1 MISFFTSLYLYM
13 VFKDG
18 VSMNDANQACKIPE
32 GLPLEHEP
40 IPCAVCGGMPR
51 FIRRERQVGK
61 QTIGFH
67 FVEHECN
74 KHSIKIKMCPF
85 IKDAIGRIGVGR
97 NTSSDVVITEWN
109 EAQRYI
115 EKLSKRVATTVYR
128 QQTQMQVY
136 LIRGIPGSGKTTHA
150 KRVLHSDIVIED
162 DDFFT
167 RNGVY
172 KFIEA
177 KLPEAQAFA
186 LKRFSL
192 AIADRNNR
200 DKTISVC
207 NTFSRRREIAPYIEA
222 CKKAGVEFSVI
233 RMDGTFENVH
243 DIPEYKVHNMSK
255 SIENVDG
262 EVVQIPVR
270 L

>member
-1 MISFFTSLYLYM
+1 MGDVFVPMYLYM
-13 VFKDG
+13 AYKDG
-18 VSMNDANQACKIPE
+18 VPINKARDACRIPE
-32 GLPLEHEP
+32 GIPIECNP
-40 IPCAVCGGMPR
+40 IPCAVCGGMPS
-51 FIRRERQVGK
+51 FIVKEKQVGK
-61 QTIGFH
+61 HMEYWHYVQHKCDVG
-67 FVEHECN
+67 
-74 KHSIKIKMCPF
+74 SIKIKLCPF
-85 IKDAIGRIGVGR
+85 IIDAIKIMRVGR
-97 NTSSDVVITEWN
+97 SGSSAIAITKWN
-109 EAQRYI
+109 ACQRYI
-115 EKLSKRVATTVYR
+115 EKLAKRIVQEPYR
-128 QQTQMQVY
+128 QQTRMQVY

-150 KRVLHSDIVIED
+150 KRVLHSDVVIED

-172 KFIEA
+172 KFVEA
-177 KLPEAQAFA
+177 ELPEAQAFA

-192 AIADRNNR
+192 AIADRRNR

-207 NTFSRRREIAPYIEA
+207 NTFSRRWEIAPYIEA

-243 DIPEYKVHNMSK
+243 DIPEYKVHNMSR

>member
-1 MISFFTSLYLYM
+1 MVDMLMPLLMYM
-13 VFKDG
+13 THKDG
-18 VSMNDANQACKIPE
+18 EPINKATEDCKIPE
-32 GLPLEHEP
+32 GIPLEDQP
-40 IPCAVCGGMPR
+40 IPCAVCGEMPR
-51 FIRRERQVGK
+51 FVAREEKGPIK
-61 QTIGFH
+61 ELYY
-67 FVEHECN
+67 VEHECN
-74 KHSIKIKMCPF
+74 MSTLKIKLCPF
-85 IKDAIGRIGVGR
+85 IKEALHIIQPSRSRTMTVAV
-97 NTSSDVVITEWN
+97 TKWN
-109 EAQRYI
+109 ACQRYI
-115 EKLSKRVATTVYR
+115 AKLAKRIVQEPYR
-128 QQTQMQVY
+128 QQTRMQVY

-150 KRVLHSDIVIED
+150 KRVLHSDVVIED

-177 KLPEAQAFA
+177 ELPEAQAFA

>member
-1 MISFFTSLYLYM
+1 MGELFTPLLIYMI
-13 VFKDG
+13 FKEG
-18 VSMNDANQACKIPE
+18 VPINSAKQACKIPDGIPFE
-32 GLPLEHEP
+32 DKP
-40 IPCAVCGGMPR
+40 IPCAVCGGMPS
-51 FIRRERQVGK
+51 FIRKEEVVRRATREWHYVVHQ
-61 QTIGFH
+61 
-67 FVEHECN
+67 CN
-74 KHSIKIKMCPF
+74 TRESKIKLCPF
-85 IKDAIGRIGVGR
+85 IQTAIRMLR
-97 NTSSDVVITEWN
+97 ADRSSTPAIAVTKWN
-109 EAQRYI
+109 ACQRYI
-115 EKLSKRVATTVYR
+115 EKLAKRIVQEPYR
-128 QQTQMQVY
+128 QQTRMQVY

-150 KRVLHSDIVIED
+150 KRVLHSDVVIED

-192 AIADRNNR
+192 AIADRRNR

-207 NTFSRRREIAPYIEA
+207 NTFSRRWEIAPYIEA
-222 CKKAGVEFSVI
+222 CRKAGVEFSVI

-243 DIPEYKVHNMSK
+243 DIPEYKVHNMSR

>member
-1 MISFFTSLYLYM
+1 MPSFI
-13 VFKDG
+13 VKE
-18 VSMNDANQACKIPE
+18 K
-32 GLPLEHEP
+32 
-40 IPCAVCGGMPR
+40 
-51 FIRRERQVGK
+51 QVGK
-61 QTIGFH
+61 HMEYWHYVQHKCDVG
-67 FVEHECN
+67 
-74 KHSIKIKMCPF
+74 SIKIKLYPF
-85 IKDAIGRIGVGR
+85 IIDAIKIMRVGR
-97 NTSSDVVITEWN
+97 SGSSAIAITKWN
-109 EAQRYI
+109 ACQRYI
-115 EKLSKRVATTVYR
+115 EKLAKRIVQEPYR
-128 QQTQMQVY
+128 QQTRMQVY

-150 KRVLHSDIVIED
+150 KRVLHSDVVIED

-192 AIADRNNR
+192 AIADRRNR

-207 NTFSRRREIAPYIEA
+207 NTFSRRWEIAPYIEA

-243 DIPEYKVHNMSK
+243 DIPEYKVHNMSR

>member
-1 MISFFTSLYLYM
+1 MGDIFEPLYLYM
-13 VFKDG
+13 VYKDG
-18 VSMNDANQACKIPE
+18 VSINKATEDCKIPE
-32 GLPLEHEP
+32 GIPIEYNP

-51 FIRRERQVGK
+51 FIVKGNQVGK
-61 QTIGFH
+61 
-67 FVEHECN
+67 FVVHWHHVQHKCDPC
-74 KHSIKIKMCPF
+74 SIKIKLCPF
-85 IKDAIGRIGVGR
+85 I
-97 NTSSDVVITEWN
+97 N
-109 EAQRYI
+109 EAIRIIKPNRSRASAVAITKWNACQRYI
-115 EKLSKRVATTVYR
+115 EKLAKRIVQEPYR
-128 QQTQMQVY
+128 QQTRMQVY

>member
-1 MISFFTSLYLYM
+1 MPLRLYM
-13 VFKDG
+13 IHKDG
-18 VSMNDANQACKIPE
+18 VSINQATQACRIPE
-32 GLPLEHEP
+32 GIPLEDKP
-40 IPCAVCGGMPR
+40 IPCAVCGEMPR
-51 FIRRERQVGK
+51 FVVREESGPIK
-61 QTIGFH
+61 EWH
-67 FVEHECN
+67 YVEHKCN
-74 KHSIKIKMCPF
+74 LNTLKMKLCPF
-85 IKDAIGRIGVGR
+85 I
-97 NTSSDVVITEWN
+97 N
-109 EAQRYI
+109 EAIRMIQPNASRRLAIAVTKWNACQRYI
-115 EKLSKRVATTVYR
+115 EKLAKRIVQEPYR
-128 QQTQMQVY
+128 QQTRMQVY

-150 KRVLHSDIVIED
+150 KRVLHSDVVIED

-172 KFIEA
+172 RFVEA
-177 KLPEAQAFA
+177 ELPEAQAFA

-207 NTFSRRREIAPYIEA
+207 NTFSRRWEIAPYIEA

-243 DIPEYKVHNMSK
+243 DIPEYKVHNMSE